1 MIGICGK
8 CGNHKWDKIVKEG
21 RVICPECNHSWN
33 YISLPLFILSG
44 CSGVGKT
51 TTGIELM
58 QRQNDVVVLDA
69 DIFCGVQ
76 NASTEDD
83 YRKRVDT
90 IESLSRN
97 ISQSGKPV
105 LWTMA
110 GNLDMLTKSYNTR
123 FFDGIYCLVLTV
135 DEEALRDRMING
147 RGITDSGWIEGSVGY
162 NQYLRTHN
170 TLGELSYETLDITNK
185 TPAEVADAVI
195 EWYKK
200 YL

>member
-8 CGNHKWDKIVKEG
+8 CGNYKWDKIVKDG
-21 RVICPECNHSWN
+21 HVTCPECNHSWS

-51 TTGIELM
+51 TTGIELL
-58 QRQNDVVVLDA
+58 QKQNDVVVLDA

>member
-110 GNLDMLTKSYNTR
+110 GNLDMLPKSYNTR

-162 NQYLRTHN
+162 NRYLRTHN

>member
-69 DIFCGVQ
+69 DIFCSVQ

-110 GNLDMLTKSYNTR
+110 GNLDMLPKSYNTR

-135 DEEALRDRMING
+135 DEDALRDRMING

>member
-110 GNLDMLTKSYNTR
+110 GNLDMLPKSYNTR

-135 DEEALRDRMING
+135 DEDALRDRMING
-147 RGITDSGWIEGSVGY
+147 RGITDSGWIEDSVGY

>member
-110 GNLDMLTKSYNTR
+110 GNLDMLPKSYNTR

-135 DEEALRDRMING
+135 DEDALRDRMING

-170 TLGELSYETLDITNK
+170 TLGELSYETLDITDK

>member
-110 GNLDMLTKSYNTR
+110 GNLDMLPKSYNTR

-170 TLGELSYETLDITNK
+170 TLGELSYETLDITDK

>member
-8 CGNHKWDKIVKEG
+8 CGNHKWDKIVKDG
-21 RVICPECNHSWN
+21 RVTCPECNHSWS

-51 TTGIELM
+51 TTGIELL
-58 QRQNDVVVLDA
+58 QKQNDVVVLDA

-90 IESLSRN
+90 LESLSRN

-110 GNLDMLTKSYNTR
+110 GNLDMLPRSYNTR

-135 DEEALRDRMING
+135 DDDALRDRMTNG
-147 RGITDSGWIEGSVGY
+147 RGITDSCWIEGSVGY
-162 NQYLRTHN
+162 NQYLKTHT

-185 TPAEVADAVI
+185 TPAEVADEVI
-195 EWYKK
+195 SWFNR

>member
-1 MIGICGK
+1 M
-8 CGNHKWDKIVKEG
+8 
-21 RVICPECNHSWN
+21 
-33 YISLPLFILSG
+33 
-44 CSGVGKT
+44 
-51 TTGIELM
+51 M

-105 LWTMA
+105 FWTMA
-110 GNLDMLTKSYNTR
+110 GNLDMLPKSYNTR

-135 DEEALRDRMING
+135 DEDALRDRMING
-147 RGITDSGWIEGSVGY
+147 RGITDSGWIEDSAGY

>member
-1 MIGICGK
+1 MIGTCGK
-8 CGNHKWDKIVKEG
+8 CGNHKWDKIVKDG

-33 YISLPLFILSG
+33 YVSLPLFILSG

-51 TTGIELM
+51 TTGIELI

-76 NASTEDD
+76 NASSEED

-90 IESLSRN
+90 LEALSRN

-105 LWTMA
+105 LWTVA
-110 GNLDMLTKSYNTR
+110 GNLDMLPRSYNTR
-123 FFDGIYCLVLTV
+123 FFSGIYCLVLTV
-135 DEEALRDRMING
+135 DDDALRARMTNG

-162 NQYLRTHN
+162 NQYLKTHN
-170 TLGELSYETLDITNK
+170 TLGELSYETLDITDK
-185 TPAEVADAVI
+185 TPAEVADEVI
-195 EWYKK
+195 SWFNR

>member
-8 CGNHKWDKIVKEG
+8 CGNHKWDKIVKDG
-21 RVICPECNHSWN
+21 RVTCPECNHSWS

-51 TTGIELM
+51 TTGIELL
-58 QRQNDVVVLDA
+58 QKQNDVVVLDA

-90 IESLSRN
+90 LESLSRN

-110 GNLDMLTKSYNTR
+110 GNLDMIPKSYNTR
-123 FFDGIYCLVLTV
+123 FFSGIYCLVLTV
-135 DEEALRDRMING
+135 DDDALRDQMTNG

-162 NQYLRTHN
+162 NQYLKTHN

-185 TPAEVADAVI
+185 TPAEVADEVI
-195 EWYKK
+195 SWFNR

>member
-83 YRKRVDT
+83 CRKRVDT

-110 GNLDMLTKSYNTR
+110 GNLDMLPKSYNTR

-135 DEEALRDRMING
+135 DEDALRDRMING

-170 TLGELSYETLDITNK
+170 TLGELSYETLDITDK

>member
-135 DEEALRDRMING
+135 DEDALRDRMING

>member
-1 MIGICGK
+1 MIGTCGK
-8 CGNHKWDKIVKEG
+8 CGNHKWDKIVKDG
-21 RVICPECNHSWN
+21 CVTCPECNHSWS

-51 TTGIELM
+51 TTGIELI

-76 NASTEDD
+76 NASSEED

-90 IESLSRN
+90 LEALSRN

-110 GNLDMLTKSYNTR
+110 GNLDMLPKS
-123 FFDGIYCLVLTV
+123 
-135 DEEALRDRMING
+135 
-147 RGITDSGWIEGSVGY
+147 
-162 NQYLRTHN
+162 
-170 TLGELSYETLDITNK
+170 
-185 TPAEVADAVI
+185 
-195 EWYKK
+195 
-200 YL
+200 

>member
-110 GNLDMLTKSYNTR
+110 GNLDMLPKSYNTR

-135 DEEALRDRMING
+135 DEDALRDRMING